1 MTFSVLCSPLP
12 QPPLEYAMSRYVAP
26 VGFTLACA
34 WVLTLFLLASH

>member
-1 MTFSVLCSPLP
+1 MTFSALCSPCRN
-12 QPPLEYAMSRYVAP
+12 PPLEYAMSRYVAP

>member
-1 MTFSVLCSPLP
+1 
-12 QPPLEYAMSRYVAP
+12 MSRYVAP